1 MKITTRYFL
10 ASFCTFMSVIGSLF
24 AQSATITVKA
34 DTELLNNL
42 QCYWVEDNFEFVNYT
57 PLEKDMAST
66 RSKYSYTIP
75 FDKEMKFRYVT
86 LKVRDNNTISKLD
99 LYDYLVCPGDDII
112 ISYTGTKGLLFRGK
126 GAEKFD
132 LQYKLSKIENTVFLL
147 DKSVVHTL
155 SSPRQKRL
163 PPVLYDKLPSLLQ
176 YNYAKRDSQLL
187 ILNGYKA
194 VLDSPLYSLIKL
206 NIIGRTEQTLLKH
219 LFMEF
224 YRLSHKYPE
233 LKMNKLQLLES
244 YMERDT
250 RLNGFSDSNTLYAN
264 EMQLYFVERMK
275 FQNWLEHVFTK
286 EWEGKAINNAF
297 MDRVLYRHFYRNY
310 SKIDSVQRQ
319 EIVNQITG
327 TKYKKAIQNFLKN
340 IAYGAEMPNFKL
352 QDTLGNIV
360 HFADFA
366 GKTIVLDFW
375 YTGCG
380 NCRVLNEN
388 MKPIKETLKSR
399 KDLIFVNVSIDPDFE
414 NWKKSVRTGAY
425 TDSIDVSL
433 YTMGKKSSHPL
444 VKFFNVMSYPRQVI
458 IDKEMRIVETHVP
471 RVGTEE
477 NNKAFL
483 DLIAGVND

>member
-10 ASFCTFMSVIGSLF
+10 ASFCTIVSAISSLF
-24 AQSATITVKA
+24 AQPATITVKA
-34 DTELLNNL
+34 NNELLKNL

-57 PLEKDMAST
+57 PLEKDTAA
-66 RSKYSYTIP
+66 RNRNWYTIP
-75 FDKEMKFRYVT
+75 FDKGMEFRYVT
-86 LKVRDNNTISKLD
+86 LQVKDDNNSNKLA
-99 LYDYLVCPGDDII
+99 LYDYLICPGDEIT
-112 ISYTGTKGLLFRGK
+112 ISYNGTEGLLFRGK

-132 LQYKLSKIENTVFLL
+132 LQYNLSKIENTVFLL
-147 DKSVVHTL
+147 NKPVVHTL
-155 SSPRQKRL
+155 SSPKQKRL
-163 PPVLYDKLPSLLQ
+163 PPVLYDKLSSLLQ
-176 YNYAKRDSQLL
+176 YNYAKRDSQLS

-194 VLDSPLYSLIKL
+194 VLDSSLYSLIKL

-219 LFMEF
+219 MFMEF

-250 RLNGFSDSNTLYAN
+250 RLNGVSDRNALYAN
-264 EMQLYFVERMK
+264 ELQLYFVERMK
-275 FQNWLEHVFTK
+275 FQNWLEYVFTK
-286 EWEGKAINNAF
+286 EWEGKAINKAF

-327 TKYKKAIQNFLKN
+327 AKYKKAVQNFLKN
-340 IAYGAEMPNFKL
+340 IAYGTKMPNFTL

-388 MKPIKETLKSR
+388 MKPIKETLKSK
-399 KDLIFVNVSIDPDFE
+399 KDLIFANVSIDPDFE

-425 TDSIDVSL
+425 TDTSDVSL

-458 IDKEMRIVETHVP
+458 IDREMRIVETHVP

-483 DLIAGVND
+483 DLIARLND